1 MKMTYR
7 SPFGPLPESPSINIY
22 NFFFHRPDA
31 PHFPPDQV
39 LQVDALTGLTRTRG
53 EFISRVDACARE
65 MCTPTSEGGMGL
77 ADIKGVMVG
86 IFSDNSLVNI
96 SLPYWFAKC

>member
-1 MKMTYR
+1 MIYS
-7 SPFGPLPESPSINIY
+7 SPFGPLPDPPSINAY
-22 NFFFHRPDA
+22 DFFFHRPGA
-31 PHFPPDQV
+31 PQFPPDQA
-39 LQVDALTGLTRTRG
+39 LQVDAITGLTRTRG

-77 ADIKGVMVG
+77 ADIKDVMVG

-96 SLPYWFAKC
+96 SLPYRFAKY